1 MQKKINV
8 GIIGRNFGYR
18 VIYEALRKQ
27 KYFNVIGFSVKKKIS
42 NFVLPK
48 NIKIYKNW
56 KQLISNKKIKAIF
69 ISSPPNTHKEIINFS
84 LKKNKHIFCEKPVT
98 KSFKQIS
105 SICKKLK
112 NKNIIHYVN
121 YEFGNIDA
129 FQEFKKKY
137 FSKINIKKVK
147 INWVVKIP
155 KKSRSQWKINHSA
168 GGGNFYNY
176 ICHTL
181 FYLENLF
188 GKIEIINSNL
198 INKNNKFELITDFR
212 QENKN
217 ISINLIFKTIEKKS
231 YLKPQHKIIF
241 NSNKGNFT
249 IFSKA
254 DNLNDQFLLLKNN
267 KIIFKPKLIDFDFR
281 INPTFQ
287 NLKSFQQNIRDKK
300 NRKINF
306 HTAKRVHLLIDQII
320 GFKNFSKV

>member
-1 MQKKINV
+1 MKKKINV
-8 GIIGRNFGYR
+8 GIIGRNFGYK
-18 VIYEALRKQ
+18 VIYKALIKH
-27 KYFNVIGFSVKKKIS
+27 KYFNVIGFSFKKKIS
-42 NFVLPK
+42 NIILPK

-56 KQLISNKKIKAIF
+56 KQLVSNKKIKAIF
-69 ISSPPNTHKEIINFS
+69 IASPPNTHKEIINFS
-84 LKKNKHIFCEKPVT
+84 LKKKKHIFCEKPVT
-98 KSFKQIS
+98 KSLKEIS
-105 SICKKLK
+105 DICKKLK
-112 NKNIIHYVN
+112 NENIIHYIN

-137 FSKINIKKVK
+137 FPKINIKKVK
-147 INWVVKIP
+147 INWFVKNP
-155 KKSRSQWKINHSA
+155 TESRSQWKITHST

-188 GKIEIINSNL
+188 GKIKITNSNFV
-198 INKNNKFELITDFR
+198 NKINKFELITDFR

-217 ISINLIFKTIEKKS
+217 INIKLTFKTIAKKS
-231 YLKPQHKIIF
+231 DLKPQHKISF

-254 DNLNDQFLLLKNN
+254 ENLNDEFLLLKDN
-267 KIIFKPKLIDFDFR
+267 KIIFKPELIDFDFR

-287 NLKSFQQNIRDKK
+287 NLKFFHQNIKDRK
-300 NRKINF
+300 NRKLNF

-320 GFKNFSKV
+320 GFKSFSKD